1 MRDATPIS
9 ASLTGGWTVAGI
21 GTFEL
26 WEKSHPLSVTTHNV
40 AFLALCIV
48 FFVVPVI
55 FFVVGRQVMH
65 FRVRDIFSATYWRA
79 FGNVALRGLCWL
91 AGGAVFG
98 IPFLFIMEKLLAI

>member
-1 MRDATPIS
+1 MRDATPLS
-9 ASLTGGWTVAGI
+9 AALTGGWTVAGM

-26 WEKSHPLSVTTHNV
+26 WENSHTLDVTTHNV

-65 FRVRDIFSATYWRA
+65 FRLRDIFGAAYWRA
-79 FGNVALRGLCWL
+79 FCNVALRGLCWL
-91 AGGAVFG
+91 AGSAVLG